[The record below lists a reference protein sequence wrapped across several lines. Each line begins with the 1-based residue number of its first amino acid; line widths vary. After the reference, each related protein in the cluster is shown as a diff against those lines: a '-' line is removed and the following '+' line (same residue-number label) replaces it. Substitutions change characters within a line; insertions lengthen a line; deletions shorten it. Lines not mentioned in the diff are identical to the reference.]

1 MCDRDDFY
9 GSEEQN
15 ADMALID
22 SRVHPSEPQTRK
34 EAEDYIEEYAALVNK
49 LRRDIEICALQ
60 GKDAG
65 ELIHQLAQAEK
76 ELDKWIDARI
86 AIRNAEGKEL
96 PF

>member
-34 EAEDYIEEYAALVNK
+34 EAEDYIEEYATLVNK
-49 LRRDIEICALQ
+49 LRREIETCALQ

-65 ELIHQLAQAEK
+65 ELIHQLMQAEK
-76 ELDKWIDARI
+76 ELDKWIDVRV
-86 AIRNAEGKEL
+86 AIRKAEGKEL